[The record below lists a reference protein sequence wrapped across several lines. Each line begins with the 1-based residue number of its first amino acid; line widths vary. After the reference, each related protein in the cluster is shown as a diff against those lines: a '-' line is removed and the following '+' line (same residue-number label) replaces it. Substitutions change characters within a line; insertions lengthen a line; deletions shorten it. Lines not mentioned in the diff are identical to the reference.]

1 MNMHPKRLM
10 ALLIS
15 AGAVTACSD
24 GAGPTLRPQVT
35 FNIGTRPAAASGGF
49 AALASDPITDEAG
62 NTLELTKVE
71 VVLRDIRFK
80 RVENDA
86 CPDDDDDTG
95 GGGGT
100 GTAAPTVRGM
110 SGGGDDGDGGHGDD
124 DGENEDG
131 DDDGEHGDGHDD
143 GCESFNAGPFLL
155 DLPLGPGVERVFSV
169 GVDPGTFDKLK
180 FKIHKPDENSA
191 DQRDI
196 DFLLAHPDF
205 AGVSIRATGT
215 FNGTA
220 FTYTTDVTAKQKIR
234 LDPPIVVEGA
244 TTDVSVTIRV
254 DIATWFRGED
264 GNFVSPETALAGG
277 ANEQRVEH
285 NIKGS
290 FRAFRDDDH
299 DCDDDDGGDDDGED
313 DDGGQGV

>member
-1 MNMHPKRLM
+1 MHPTRLL
-10 ALLIS
+10 ALLAL
-15 AGAVTACSD
+15 AGAATACSD

-35 FNIGTRPAAASGGF
+35 FNVGTRPAAASAGL
-49 AALASDPITDEAG
+49 AALASDPITDDAG

-80 RVENDA
+80 RVEDDA

-95 GGGGT
+95 GGGT
-100 GTAAPTVRGM
+100 GTAAPTARGM
-110 SGGGDDGDGGHGDD
+110 SGGDDGEGGHGDD

-131 DDDGEHGDGHDD
+131 DDDGENGDGHDD

-155 DLPLGPGVERVFSV
+155 DLPLTSGVEKVFSV
-169 GVDPGTFDKLK
+169 GIDPGTFDKLK
-180 FKIHKPDENSA
+180 FKIHTPTENST

-196 DFLLAHPDF
+196 DFLLAHPEF
-205 AGVSIRATGT
+205 AGVSVRATGT

-234 LDPPIVVEGA
+234 LDPPIVVEG
-244 TTDVSVTIRV
+244 TTTNVDVTIRV

-264 GNFVSPETALAGG
+264 GNLVDPATALAGG
-277 ANEQRVEH
+277 ANEVQVED

-290 FRAFRDDDH
+290 FRAFRDDDR
-299 DCDDDDGGDDDGED
+299 DCDDDDGDDGED

>member
-1 MNMHPKRLM
+1 MNMYPTRLL
-10 ALLIS
+10 ALLAS
-15 AGAVTACSD
+15 VGALASCSD

-35 FNIGTRPAAASGGF
+35 FNVGTRSAAASTGL
-49 AALASDPITDEAG
+49 AALASDPITDDAG
-62 NTLELTKVE
+62 NTLILDKVE

-80 RVENDA
+80 RVESDA
-86 CPDDDDDTG
+86 CQDDDDDDTG

-100 GTAAPTVRGM
+100 GTAAPTVRNMGG
-110 SGGGDDGDGGHGDD
+110 GGGDEGDGEHGDDDGDD
-124 DGENEDG
+124 DGEN
-131 DDDGEHGDGHDD
+131 GDGHDD

-155 DLPLGPGVERVFSV
+155 DLPLGAGVERVFSV
-169 GVDPGTFDKLK
+169 AIDPGTFDKLK
-180 FKIHKPDENSA
+180 FKIHTPTENSA

-196 DFLLAHPDF
+196 DFLLAHPEF

-215 FNGTA
+215 FNGAPFAT
-220 FTYTTDVTAKQKIR
+220 FTSDVTARQKIL

-244 TTDVSVTIRV
+244 TTNVDVTIRV

-264 GNFVSPETALAGG
+264 GNLVNPETALAGG
-277 ANEQRVEH
+277 VNEQLVEH

-299 DCDDDDGGDDDGED
+299 DCDDDDGGNDGED

>member
-1 MNMHPKRLM
+1 MSMNSPRLL
-10 ALLIS
+10 ALSVI
-15 AGAVTACSD
+15 AGALTACSD

-35 FNIGTRPAAASGGF
+35 FNIGTRSAGASGGF
-49 AALASDPITDEAG
+49 AALVSEEFTDDAG
-62 NTLELTKVE
+62 NTLTLDKVE

-80 RVENDA
+80 RVDDDA
-86 CPDDDDDTG
+86 CPDDDDDT

-110 SGGGDDGDGGHGDD
+110 SGGGDEGEGEHGDD
-124 DGENEDG
+124 DGEHG
-131 DDDGEHGDGHDD
+131 DDGGDNGDGHDD

-155 DLPLGPGVERVFSV
+155 DLPLGAGVERVFSV

-196 DFLLAHPDF
+196 DFLLAHPEF
-205 AGVSIRATGT
+205 AGVSIRATGI

-220 FTYTTDVTAKQKIR
+220 FTYTSDVTAKQKIL

-254 DIATWFRGED
+254 DIGTWFRGED
-264 GNFVSPETALAGG
+264 GNLVDPATAAAGE
-277 ANEQRVEH
+277 ANEQLVEH
-285 NIKGS
+285 NIKSS

-299 DCDDDDGGDDDGED
+299 DCDDDDGGDDGED